1 MLFLMHSHD
10 HKSHRKQD
18 KYQLS
23 LVFSLRL
30 PSVLDS
36 QGISPTEWHVRHTE
50 TTFGG
55 YLVHDDTVPTS
66 FLKDLFTRLCFTRR
80 RS

>member
-50 TTFGG
+50 RQLLEAIWYMMTQW
-55 YLVHDDTVPTS
+55 PP
-66 FLKDLFTRLCFTRR
+66 LF
-80 RS
+80 